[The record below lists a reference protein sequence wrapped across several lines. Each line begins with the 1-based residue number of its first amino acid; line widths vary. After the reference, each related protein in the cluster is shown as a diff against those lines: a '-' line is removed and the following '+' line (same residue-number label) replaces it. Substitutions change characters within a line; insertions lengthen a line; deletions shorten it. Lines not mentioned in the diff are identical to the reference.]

1 MDNNMYIEDIFK
13 GVLTGVFATYLII
26 LGMRPA
32 AIYPDN
38 ILDIIDNPWIFLI
51 LFILNYYILFWDFTI
66 GLLFFLTLI
75 ALILD
80 IIIFTD
86 GDFIKDNMDIV
97 NTNLFNTA
105 AINDALRDAGD
116 TRDTRDTKDTRDTSE
131 TSETSNTNYGSK
143 SYKDVNDIILEQ
155 LKHYNKL
162 NESSD
167 SIKAHNSFL

>member
-1 MDNNMYIEDIFK
+1 MYIEDIFK

-97 NTNLFNTA
+97 NTNFFNTA
-105 AINDALRDAGD
+105 AINDALRDAKD
-116 TRDTRDTKDTRDTSE
+116 TRDTRDD
-131 TSETSNTNYGSK
+131 SK

-162 NESSD
+162 NEGSD

>member
-13 GVLTGVFATYLII
+13 GVLTGIFASYLII

-51 LFILNYYILFWDFTI
+51 LFILNYYILLWDFTI

-97 NTNLFNTA
+97 NTNLFNSA
-105 AINDALRDAGD
+105 AKNEEFKEKDKSKDK
-116 TRDTRDTKDTRDTSE
+116 DTKD
-131 TSETSNTNYGSK
+131 GSK
-143 SYKDVNDIILEQ
+143 SYKDVNDIILDK

-162 NESSD
+162 NEGSD

>member
-1 MDNNMYIEDIFK
+1 MYIEDIFK

-97 NTNLFNTA
+97 NTNFFNTA
-105 AINDALRDAGD
+105 AINDALRDAKDTKDTKD
-116 TRDTRDTKDTRDTSE
+116 TRDAKDTRDTKDTRDD
-131 TSETSNTNYGSK
+131 SK

-162 NESSD
+162 NEGSD

>member
-1 MDNNMYIEDIFK
+1 MYIEDIFK

-97 NTNLFNTA
+97 NTNFFNTA
-105 AINDALRDAGD
+105 AINDALRDAKDTRDTKDTKD
-116 TRDTRDTKDTRDTSE
+116 TRDTRDTRD
-131 TSETSNTNYGSK
+131 NSK

-162 NESSD
+162 NEGSD

>member
-1 MDNNMYIEDIFK
+1 MYIEDVFK
-13 GVLTGVFATYLII
+13 GVLTGIFATYLII

-51 LFILNYYILFWDFTI
+51 LFIINYYILYWDFTI

-97 NTNLFNTA
+97 NTSFFNSKNEEFKEKD
-105 AINDALRDAGD
+105 NDNDV
-116 TRDTRDTKDTRDTSE
+116 DTKTK
-131 TSETSNTNYGSK
+131 NGSK
-143 SYKDVNDIILEQ
+143 SNKDYNDIILEQ
-155 LKHYNKL
+155 LKNYNKL
-162 NESSD
+162 RESSD
-167 SIKAHNSFL
+167 TIKSHNSFL

>member
-1 MDNNMYIEDIFK
+1 MDNNMYIEDVFK
-13 GVLTGVFATYLII
+13 GVLTGILATYLII
-26 LGMRPA
+26 LGMRPS

-51 LFILNYYILFWDFTI
+51 LFILNYYILYWDFTI

-97 NTNLFNTA
+97 NTSFFNSK
-105 AINDALRDAGD
+105 NEEFKEKDV
-116 TRDTRDTKDTRDTSE
+116 DTKTK
-131 TSETSNTNYGSK
+131 NGSK
-143 SYKDVNDIILEQ
+143 SNKDYNDIILEQ
-155 LKHYNKL
+155 LKNYNKL
-162 NESSD
+162 RESLD
-167 SIKAHNSFL
+167 TIKSHNSFL

>member
-1 MDNNMYIEDIFK
+1 MDNNMYIEDVFK
-13 GVLTGVFATYLII
+13 GVLTGIFATYLII

-51 LFILNYYILFWDFTI
+51 LFILNYYILYWDFTI

-86 GDFIKDNMDIV
+86 GDFIKDNIDIV
-97 NTNLFNTA
+97 NTSFFNSK
-105 AINDALRDAGD
+105 NEEFKEKDV
-116 TRDTRDTKDTRDTSE
+116 DTKTK
-131 TSETSNTNYGSK
+131 NGSK
-143 SYKDVNDIILEQ
+143 SNKDYNDIILEQ
-155 LKHYNKL
+155 LKNYNKL
-162 NESSD
+162 RESSD
-167 SIKAHNSFL
+167 TIKSHNSFL

>member
-1 MDNNMYIEDIFK
+1 MYIEDIFK
-13 GVLTGVFATYLII
+13 GVLTGIFASYLII
-26 LGMRPA
+26 LGMRQA

-51 LFILNYYILFWDFTI
+51 LFILNYYILLWDFTI

-97 NTNLFNTA
+97 NTNLFNSA
-105 AINDALRDAGD
+105 AKNEEFKEKDKSKDK
-116 TRDTRDTKDTRDTSE
+116 DTKD
-131 TSETSNTNYGSK
+131 GSK
-143 SYKDVNDIILEQ
+143 SYKDVNDIILDK

-162 NESSD
+162 NEGSD